1 MIGGFHVMFTPQLLS
16 ILLYIPFVLTVI
28 ITGIIYCI
36 KGYKQGLYRALI
48 SLGVTLL
55 SAGLSLLLSR
65 ILSSALSGLVANM
78 IPQDLFGEMGSLREL
93 LVSLVSGLVQS
104 GMAILL
110 FGFFLLIFLIVLKI
124 IWNHIKKDALLPEN
138 NGMKWGGLGV
148 RLVDTVI
155 VAFLLLVPL
164 YGTLATYVP
173 PVESVIKII
182 EGSDSVTAEYLSG
195 ISENGM
201 VSFYK
206 GGPSTWIQGGLGNV
220 KVGEV
225 SVNLKDVIDISGTAI
240 EKFNRLSASKNQKEV
255 MSAVSDISKF
265 LRDDVVEEEWFYS
278 VMSEAKNA
286 LIPTLETLGDE
297 EQVIVEQILK
307 VFDLPQEQ
315 FATSGVAILDFV
327 SYAVDSGAANFL
339 ETGDPNDLPADFPDK
354 LKDLVEGDDI
364 SKSLVISVVQE
375 SFIDLEKQEQLLQ
388 DATSLEEQEQILK
401 DIKDEA
407 SKKAEEFIDQFL
419 DEGFN
424 MGNE

>member
-1 MIGGFHVMFTPQLLS
+1 MISSQVISL
-16 ILLYIPFVLTVI
+16 LLYVPFVLAVM
-28 ITGIIYCI
+28 ITGVIYCI

-55 SAGLSLLLSR
+55 SVGLSLLISRLLSFV
-65 ILSSALSGLVANM
+65 LSGFVASLV
-78 IPQDLFGEMGSLREL
+78 PQDLFGEMGSLREI
-93 LVSLVSGLVQS
+93 LVSLLTGLVQS
-104 GMAILL
+104 SMAILL

-124 IWNHIKKDALLPEN
+124 IWNHIKKDALLPKN
-138 NGMKWGGLGV
+138 DGMKWGGLGV

-173 PVESVIKII
+173 PIESVIKIT
-182 EGSDSVTAEYLSG
+182 EGADSVTAEYLSG

-201 VSFYK
+201 VSLYK

-240 EKFNRLSASKNQKEV
+240 EKFSRLSACKDRKEL
-255 MSAVSDISKF
+255 MAAVSDISKF

-278 VMSEAKNA
+278 VMNEAKNA

-297 EQVIVEQILK
+297 EQVIVEQVLK

-327 SYAVDSGAANFL
+327 SYAVDSGAADFL
-339 ETGDPNDLPADFPDK
+339 ETGDIEDLPADFPEK
-354 LKDLVEGDDI
+354 LKDLVDGDDI
-364 SKSLVISVVQE
+364 SKSLVIGVVQE

-388 DATSLEEQEQILK
+388 DATTIEEQEKILK

-407 SKKAEEFIDQFL
+407 AKKAEEFIDQFL

-424 MGNE
+424 IGK